1 LILRTVESF
10 FIGAGHEFPVS
21 VSYSLSWFESLS
33 VFTRS
38 MLFLLFR
45 THIRLGL
52 DINRDIQGAD
62 LFVLT
67 KVWSTVEG
75 CTLSAS

>member
-1 LILRTVESF
+1 M
-10 FIGAGHEFPVS
+10 S
-21 VSYSLSWFESLS
+21 VSYSLYWFESLS
-33 VFTRS
+33 VFARS
-38 MLFLLFR
+38 MLFFLFR

-52 DINRDIQGAD
+52 DINWDIQEVD

-67 KVWSTVEG
+67 NVWLTVEG